1 MEIYGKKGGNM
12 IAVERLKNGRIGI
25 RVCGEHIYY
34 TSFSDYAGLHSYL
47 YNNGF
52 HVFTTE
58 RTCIYGNIYFK
69 SNSWPEFI
77 EMITHNELAFQRDG
91 KIYTCWFLAFKP
103 GQIEAKCNCDFAYTN
118 SLGYKAVTLDFKDI
132 IVLKGDI

>member
-1 MEIYGKKGGNM
+1 MEIYGKKDGTQ
-12 IAVERLKNGRIGI
+12 IAVERLQNGRLSVKHYAGNS
-25 RVCGEHIYY
+25 V
-34 TSFSDYAGLHSYL
+34 TSFNDYSGLCIYL

-52 HVFTTE
+52 HLLTTE
-58 RTCIYGNIYFK
+58 RVCIFGNIYFK

-91 KIYTCWFLAFKP
+91 KIYTCWFLAFKL

-118 SLGYKAVTLDFKDI
+118 ALGYRAVTLDFKDI